1 MHLSPREAHSLQ
13 LGPAAEAYPQR
24 AAMHLH
30 PDQVVD
36 HDPPDPPPKPH
47 HICPQKELSH
57 A

>member
-30 PDQVVD
+30 PDQAG
-36 HDPPDPPPKPH
+36 DPAHPHHPLEPH
-47 HICPQKELSH
+47 HICQLRELSH